1 MNLNKY
7 IKIKTFIKD
16 VLPENDFLVTMHS
29 PSVVLSF
36 YGPDRCIKCNY
47 AETWNQPFFQI
58 NS

>member
-1 MNLNKY
+1 MKFNA
-7 IKIKTFIKD
+7 FMKD

>member
-1 MNLNKY
+1 MNLNGYMK
-7 IKIKTFIKD
+7 FNAFMKD

-47 AETWNQPFFQI
+47 AET
-58 NS
+58 